1 MTSSTAPTPEQRR
14 VTTVLERMLAMV
26 REDSD
31 YATMF
36 AQMLEGG
43 LESLAQDDAFGTERQ
58 CDPRGDGR
66 DAGLYWSMARVQ
78 GVDA

>member
-1 MTSSTAPTPEQRR
+1 MTSSAQPTLEQRR
-14 VTTVLERMLAMV
+14 VTTVLERMLILV
-26 REDSD
+26 RDDSD
-31 YATMF
+31 YAAMF
-36 AQMLEGG
+36 AGMLEDG

-66 DAGLYWSMARVQ
+66 DAGLNWSMARVQ